1 MTEKR
6 FPSRLNDV
14 IFIDTGKPNR
24 EEILE
29 QLRNGKPLISDED
42 AFERH
47 LARKWSKKNE

>member
-24 EEILE
+24 KQILE
-29 QLRNGKPLISDED
+29 QLWNGKPLISDEE

-47 LARKWSKKNE
+47 LRIKWGKK